1 MLAISPRSFRQKY
14 IPRGRLEGVV
24 FLKFDDF
31 EPVKMR
37 KVTASP
43 ADSGS
48 VDDRSHLGG
57 REVLLLVDID

>member
-1 MLAISPRSFRQKY
+1 M
-14 IPRGRLEGVV
+14 

-37 KVTASP
+37 KMTASP

-57 REVLLLVDID
+57 REVLLLVGID